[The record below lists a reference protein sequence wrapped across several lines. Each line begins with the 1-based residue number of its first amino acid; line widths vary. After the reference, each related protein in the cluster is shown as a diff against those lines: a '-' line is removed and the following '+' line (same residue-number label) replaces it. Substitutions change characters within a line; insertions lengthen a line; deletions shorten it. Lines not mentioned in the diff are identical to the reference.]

1 MKLCKIAYHVAVLFQ
16 NLSVAMSAPKNHTGS
31 KMQLILLMLML
42 MFMMLTVCHA
52 AKGKSMWEEINKI
65 YVADLVRLNGDKTP
79 YAYSTSY
86 RTC

>member
-1 MKLCKIAYHVAVLFQ
+1 MKLCKIAYHIAVLFQ

-31 KMQLILLMLML
+31 NMQLMLLMLMLML

-65 YVADLVRLNGDKTP
+65 YVADFRITE
-79 YAYSTSY
+79 
-86 RTC
+86 